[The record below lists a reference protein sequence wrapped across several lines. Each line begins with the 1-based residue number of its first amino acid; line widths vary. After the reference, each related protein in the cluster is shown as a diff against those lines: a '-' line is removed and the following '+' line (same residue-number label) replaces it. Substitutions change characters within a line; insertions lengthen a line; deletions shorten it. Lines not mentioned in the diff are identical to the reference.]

1 MNIISNQEISL
12 KKDTHEYKLSTHPNI
27 RFTSVTTF
35 VEQFF
40 EGFDAKKIASKLI
53 ANYSK
58 YSNFTVE
65 SLIAEWKQKAD
76 YGTHVHNEIE
86 SWIKKK
92 IQPKELKSINGK
104 NWLENY
110 QGKSNSDIFSEVI
123 IYSTELKIAGTI
135 DIIAKDN
142 STGSYELIDWKTSRK
157 IDRNSYKNKMGTHI
171 TTNHVMDCNFYH
183 YSLQLSLYRYIL
195 EKYYDFNI
203 KNQLIIH
210 LKDDG
215 ADALVAPYMK
225 NEIIAMLSSNQNT
238 I

>member
-1 MNIISNQEISL
+1 MNIISDKEISL

-27 RFTSVTTF
+27 HFTSVTTF

-58 YSNFTVE
+58 YSNYTVE

-110 QGKSNSDIFSEVI
+110 QKKSNSDIFSEVI

-142 STGSYELIDWKTSRK
+142 STGFYELIDWKTSRK
-157 IDRNSYKNKMGTHI
+157 IDLNSYKNKMGTHI

-215 ADALVAPYMK
+215 ANALVAPYMK
-225 NEIIAMLSSNQNT
+225 NEITAMLSSNQNT